1 MAIND
6 SGLLNKTNLNTPPPQ
21 SDDNQQT
28 LPHIAVSLLILI
40 TLLGTTGNLLVLR
53 AIFTLKKRNLN
64 DYLILNLAA
73 TDTGTCLVSIP
84 LDVVEK
90 MKGEF
95 PYGTAFCHVIYPF
108 QSVLVYVSVLTLLFM
123 CVDRYRLIVT
133 PLKPRIH
140 LKTGLTTVA
149 AMWVTSCLIV
159 LPLSL
164 ALKFKGSHCSEEWW
178 SDYSGRVFTLAIFT
192 FLYLIPMVI
201 MTFLYASVIRVLYKD
216 TRSIKLRRNVSASS
230 QSQVS
235 LPQRN
240 LKIVQVFVMAVV
252 VFAVCMLP
260 THITWM
266 WHDFGSGSKRP
277 ELFSKAVTFSNVFMY
292 ANSVVNPVIFGSI
305 NVRTLDKLC
314 KALVCYRSRR
324 EDSYHE
330 LDQVFV
336 LRTNCHSPPNVRPR
350 VGPAS
355 RPSETPHFYIFISSV

>member
-1 MAIND
+1 MASND
-6 SGLLNKTNLNTPPPQ
+6 SGLFNKTNFNIPPQ
-21 SDDNQQT
+21 QGDDNQQT
-28 LPHIAVSLLILI
+28 LPLVAVSLLILI
-40 TLLGTTGNLLVLR
+40 TLLGTTGNLLVFR
-53 AIFTLKKRNLN
+53 AIFILKKRNLN

-95 PYGTAFCHVIYPF
+95 PYGAALCHVIYPF

-123 CVDRYRLIVT
+123 CIDRFRLIVT
-133 PLKPRIH
+133 PLKPRMH

-149 AMWVTSCLIV
+149 AMWVSSCLIV
-159 LPLSL
+159 LPLAL

-178 SDYSGRVFTLAIFT
+178 HDYSGRVFTLTIFT
-192 FLYLIPMVI
+192 FLYVIPMII
-201 MTFLYASVIRVLYKD
+201 MTFLYAFIIQVLYKD

-230 QSQVS
+230 QLSAS
-235 LPQRN
+235 MTQRN
-240 LKIVQVFVMAVV
+240 LKIVHVFVMAVV

-277 ELFSKAVTFSNVFMY
+277 ELFSKAVTFSNILMY

-305 NVRTLDKLC
+305 NVKTLEKLC
-314 KALVCYRSRR
+314 KSLVCYRSER

-336 LRTNCHSPPNVRPR
+336 LRTNSPSPPDVRPSDEQ
-350 VGPAS
+350 AS
-355 RPSETPHFYIFISSV
+355 KHLETTRFYIFISSV

>member
-1 MAIND
+1 MASND
-6 SGLLNKTNLNTPPPQ
+6 SGLFNKTNFNIPPQ
-21 SDDNQQT
+21 QGHDKQQT
-28 LPHIAVSLLILI
+28 LPLIAVSLLILI
-40 TLLGTTGNLLVLR
+40 TLLGTTGNLLVFR

-90 MKGEF
+90 IKGEF
-95 PYGTAFCHVIYPF
+95 PYGSALCHVIYPF

-140 LKTGLTTVA
+140 LKTGLTMVA
-149 AMWVTSCLIV
+149 AMWVSSCLIV
-159 LPLSL
+159 LPLAL
-164 ALKFKGSHCSEEWW
+164 ALKFKGSFCSEEWW
-178 SDYSGRVFTLAIFT
+178 HDYSGKVFTLTIFT
-192 FLYLIPMVI
+192 FLYAIPMVI
-201 MTFLYASVIRVLYKD
+201 MTFLYAFIIQVLYKD
-216 TRSIKLRRNVSASS
+216 TRSLKLRRNVSTSS
-230 QSQVS
+230 RLSAS

-240 LKIVQVFVMAVV
+240 FKIVQVFVVAVV

-277 ELFSKAVTFSNVFMY
+277 ELFSKAVTFSNIVMY

-305 NVRTLDKLC
+305 NVKTLEKLC
-314 KALVCYRSRR
+314 KALVCYRSER
-324 EDSYHE
+324 EDSCHE
-330 LDQVFV
+330 FDQVFV
-336 LRTNCHSPPNVRPR
+336 LRTNS
-350 VGPAS
+350 
-355 RPSETPHFYIFISSV
+355 PSEPDVHTRDELASKPLKTPRCDFLISSV